1 MECITKAF
9 EALDVFELY
18 EILKLRAEVFVVE
31 QNCPYQDVDDLDQFA
46 LHNLMYNDDN
56 ELVGYTRILP
66 PGARYKEVCISRV
79 VTSPSVRRLGW
90 GKPLMEYTIQKALA
104 SFSEPAI
111 RISAQAYLTDFYQSL
126 GFETVGEGYLE
137 DDIPHIEML
146 RK

>member
-1 MECITKAF
+1 MECFTKAF
-9 EALDVFELY
+9 EELDVFELY

-31 QNCPYQDVDDLDQFA
+31 QNCAYQDVDDLDAFA

-66 PGARYKEVCISRV
+66 PTVRYTETCISRV

-104 SFSEPAI
+104 TFDCTDI
-111 RISAQAYLTDFYQSL
+111 RISAQAYLTSFYESL
-126 GFETVGEGYLE
+126 GFESVGEGYLE
-137 DDIPHIEML
+137 DNIPHIEML
-146 RK
+146 RR